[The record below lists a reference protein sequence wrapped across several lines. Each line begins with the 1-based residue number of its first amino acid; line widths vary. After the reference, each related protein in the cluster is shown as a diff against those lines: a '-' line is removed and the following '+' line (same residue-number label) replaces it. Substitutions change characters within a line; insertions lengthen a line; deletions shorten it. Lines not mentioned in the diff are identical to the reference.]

1 MPSTPSSPAGRSF
14 TLDQW
19 RDLLLRSVGFEPT
32 RSRAAQQDILLARM
46 VPFVV
51 TNYNAVELGPRG
63 TGKSHLFQQI
73 SPYAHLVS
81 GGKATVA
88 NMFVNNATGRRGLV
102 AQYDVIC
109 FDEVSGVSFDTKEGV
124 NILKGY
130 MESGEFSRG
139 KESIRADGGIVMVG
153 NFDVDVHDELRRGHL
168 FGPMPKEMRDDTAFH
183 DRIHAY
189 LPGWDV
195 PKLDPSYF
203 TDHFGFVSDFLAE
216 CWSQL
221 RRTSR
226 LDVTQ
231 GRLEWGGQLSGR
243 DRKAANNTV
252 NGLLKLLWPNPD
264 MEVPDDA
271 MAWAAEL
278 ALELRR
284 RVKEQQ
290 ALIGVAEFGKV
301 DLSYRLNRRTREGR
315 ALRRVA
321 AASAPRQ
328 RRATL
333 TRRSDRA
340 TATVLPEPD
349 PAEVESSVG
358 AKATDYSVGDV
369 IDGRF
374 EILDVLGQGGFS
386 KVYRVRDDVE
396 GEERALKLFDNA
408 AGYDAVRREIGAL
421 RKVHHPNVVE
431 VFWAGKTDA
440 GDWYLITEYIDG
452 ESLDEY
458 ATGKRHLRDR
468 EAIDVALDILDA
480 LVAIHPDSAR
490 HRGARS
496 ARSANGELS
505 EAEYEEWMELQDK
518 GLVHRDIKPLN
529 VMLTRTGA
537 KLLDFNI
544 ASRVGDPVY
553 TQSGTPPYQAPDAD
567 LTRWDVSTD
576 LFAVGVMLYELLC
589 NGQHPYPAS
598 KPMVGEPV
606 IDPRTI
612 RSDLSDGLADFL
624 VKACASDRA
633 ERFATAQEMKYALE
647 GARAN

>member
-1 MPSTPSSPAGRSF
+1 
-14 TLDQW
+14 
-19 RDLLLRSVGFEPT
+19 
-32 RSRAAQQDILLARM
+32 
-46 VPFVV
+46 
-51 TNYNAVELGPRG
+51 
-63 TGKSHLFQQI
+63 
-73 SPYAHLVS
+73 
-81 GGKATVA
+81 
-88 NMFVNNATGRRGLV
+88 
-102 AQYDVIC
+102 
-109 FDEVSGVSFDTKEGV
+109 
-124 NILKGY
+124 
-130 MESGEFSRG
+130 
-139 KESIRADGGIVMVG
+139 
-153 NFDVDVHDELRRGHL
+153 
-168 FGPMPKEMRDDTAFH
+168 MRDDTAFH

-189 LPGWDV
+189 LPGWDI

-203 TDHFGFVSDFLAE
+203 TSHFGFVSDFLAE
-216 CWSQL
+216 VWSQL
-221 RRTSR
+221 RRMSR
-226 LDVTQ
+226 LDVMQ
-231 GRLEWGGQLSGR
+231 GRIEWGSELSGR

-264 MEVPDDA
+264 MEVPDEA
-271 MAWAAEL
+271 LSWAAEL
-278 ALELRR
+278 ALEVRR

-290 ALIGVAEFGKV
+290 ARIGAAEFGKV
-301 DLSYRLNRRTREGR
+301 DLSYRLGGGPDKVVTCDESRDYLEADGD
-315 ALRRVA
+315 AG
-321 AASAPRQ
+321 SAE
-328 RRATL
+328 
-333 TRRSDRA
+333 RSGDSDG
-340 TATVLPEPD
+340 LPKPD

-358 AKATDYSVGDV
+358 AKAADYSVGDV

-374 EILDVLGQGGFS
+374 EILDILGHGGFS
-386 KVYRVRDDVE
+386 KVYRVRDEVE
-396 GEERALKLFDNA
+396 GEDRAFKLFENA

-431 VFWAGKTDA
+431 VFWAGKTLA

-468 EAIDVALDILDA
+468 EAIEVALDILDA

-490 HRGARS
+490 MEELA
-496 ARSANGELS
+496 AKKDDGELS
-505 EAEYEEWMELQDK
+505 EAEYQDWMELQEK

-576 LFAVGVMLYELLC
+576 LFAVGVLLYQLLC
-589 NGQHPYPAS
+589 NGHHPYAAS
-598 KPMVGEPV
+598 KPMVGEEV

-633 ERFATAQEMKYALE
+633 ERFATAQKMKNALE
-647 GARAN
+647 TIRAN